1 MSFFASAAGRL
12 RAMPLKMKAKAVGA
26 LSFCL
31 LFVISFSCTAS
42 LAYYNYSFKRLF
54 DTSYLQ
60 SDAMTAMS
68 DLGRA
73 VAGYEI
79 APNQETRR
87 LIEDQF
93 ARGWAL
99 FRRFPDDPRRQS
111 EESRMLKN
119 AILRTYAT
127 YEKRVR
133 ELFRMGSY
141 GLHTTDYYVKY
152 YEIVEIGDYIDTY
165 LEQMIQENL
174 REGNSLY
181 QVQSRILFLAPCL
194 LAVLLLVSGM
204 ILFQVQRWFSGQI
217 IQPVIAL
224 ADAARTLAANQM
236 DIPDVRVVDSVDE
249 IGELTHTF
257 NRMKDDCRNLLTAQ
271 QEKEELTRELYEE
284 RLEHIDA
291 ENRLSAAKLAVL
303 KQQINPHFLF
313 NTLTIISQT
322 AQRENADETAS
333 LIQQLSVLLRHNLYT
348 RQDRVTIQQE
358 LDILYS
364 YMYIQESRF
373 LDRVVFWVE
382 CEVPPEAYS
391 IPTFTLQP
399 LVENAVSHGVVPKEQ
414 GGSIRVKIGIRSG
427 ALRVIV
433 TDNGVGMD
441 AAVCRRL
448 NRLEDVPAGQ
458 NSGIGVVNVAKRLA
472 ILCPGS
478 TFRVVSRRN
487 IGTCIRMELPLAWA
501 ENHNKED
508 AL

>member
-165 LEQMIQENL
+165 LEQMIQ
-174 REGNSLY
+174 
-181 QVQSRILFLAPCL
+181 
-194 LAVLLLVSGM
+194 
-204 ILFQVQRWFSGQI
+204 
-217 IQPVIAL
+217 
-224 ADAARTLAANQM
+224 
-236 DIPDVRVVDSVDE
+236 
-249 IGELTHTF
+249 
-257 NRMKDDCRNLLTAQ
+257 
-271 QEKEELTRELYEE
+271 
-284 RLEHIDA
+284 
-291 ENRLSAAKLAVL
+291 
-303 KQQINPHFLF
+303 
-313 NTLTIISQT
+313 
-322 AQRENADETAS
+322 
-333 LIQQLSVLLRHNLYT
+333 
-348 RQDRVTIQQE
+348 
-358 LDILYS
+358 
-364 YMYIQESRF
+364 
-373 LDRVVFWVE
+373 
-382 CEVPPEAYS
+382 
-391 IPTFTLQP
+391 
-399 LVENAVSHGVVPKEQ
+399 
-414 GGSIRVKIGIRSG
+414 
-427 ALRVIV
+427 
-433 TDNGVGMD
+433 
-441 AAVCRRL
+441 
-448 NRLEDVPAGQ
+448 
-458 NSGIGVVNVAKRLA
+458 
-472 ILCPGS
+472 
-478 TFRVVSRRN
+478 
-487 IGTCIRMELPLAWA
+487 
-501 ENHNKED
+501 
-508 AL
+508 